1 MSNRGHLVYVGVH
14 LLNNDDSPGRG
25 RMCVLDLPMYT
36 VQLTNST
43 YRKLLEFLADD
54 DSGQLTG
61 PIIFDAPD
69 HSRGVVSVQIE
80 DGNTSFVHISHLPV
94 LLADSVIFDTRNC
107 TFYEFPELPGISNL
121 KVRWC
126 MPFSGRPIYTH
137 RELPAPFQKGCAYQ
151 VTHRCALRQSIF
163 RQGAAGTGVHAS
175 R

>member
-1 MSNRGHLVYVGVH
+1 
-14 LLNNDDSPGRG
+14 
-25 RMCVLDLPMYT
+25 MCVLDLPMYT

-61 PIIFDAPD
+61 PVIFDAPD

-80 DGNTSFVHISHLPV
+80 DGNTSFMHIFHLPV

-137 RELPAPFQKGCAYQ
+137 RELPAPFQKGRAYQ

-163 RQGAAGTGVHAS
+163 RQGTAGAGVHAS